1 MAVDWNANRLLPVIR
16 QAAMR
21 GVVRWIN
28 AVDTRSVELI
38 MEPPKTGRM
47 YGKHQASAPG
57 EAPASD
63 TGRLVNSRTVDLSEG
78 QLQARLTYRTAYAAA
93 LELGTEKM
101 EPRPFLRRAL
111 AETTKE
117 GQAMVTEEIKAVLK

>member
-1 MAVDWNANRLLPVIR
+1 MSVEWDGNRILGNVR

-28 AVDTRSVELI
+28 AVDTRSVELL
-38 MEPPKTGRM
+38 MQPPKTGRM

-63 TGRLVNSRTVDLSEG
+63 TGRLVNSRTVDLFEAR
-78 QLQARLTYRTAYAAA
+78 LQARLTYRTAYAAA
-93 LELGTEKM
+93 LEFGTEKM
-101 EPRPFLRRAL
+101 EPRPFLNRAL
-111 AETTKE
+111 REVSAEGRE
-117 GQAMVTEEIKAVLK
+117 MIAQEIKAALK